1 MASMMELIEELW
13 FLKRD
18 IISDDYDRAL
28 ARLGKE
34 IPLTIHEVPSGTKVW
49 TWTVPEK
56 WTCKEAYLE
65 TLDGKRLL
73 DYADHPL
80 RVLSYSQ
87 PFEGEV
93 TREELLQ
100 HLHVHP
106 QLPDAIPFVFKYYQP
121 EWGLCATR
129 TLRDSLKDKKYR
141 VVIRTEFAPGTLK
154 IGEILIPGQ
163 RPECFVLAAHLD
175 HPAMVNDDLSGVVV
189 GVEVAKRLLAGP
201 KPYYSI
207 RLLLFPETLGSIA
220 YLSQHEDLI
229 PGMLG
234 GLFLEM
240 LGNDAPHALQQSFQ
254 PHCAVDR
261 ALVAAFSTLEPNAYV
276 GGFRTVIDND
286 ERQFNAPGVRVPML
300 SLSRVVNPQLP
311 ESRFRPY
318 PEYHSSLDTPA
329 IVSAARLEESV
340 KLVLGLLDAF
350 QQTQSNAP
358 SKLELGL
365 TEAVRQAQGN
375 PSTNNGYIVNHFK
388 GEVFASGYGLWVDY
402 KTDVAGHKRRFEIMD
417 RCDGTRRVAD
427 IASEL
432 GLSFQEVW
440 DVIEKLIE
448 KKLVFL
454 SDTPQNT
461 DPHLT

>member
-1 MASMMELIEELW
+1 MSSMMQLIEELW
-13 FLKRD
+13 LLKRD

-34 IPLTIHEVPSGTKVW
+34 IPLKIYDVPSGNKIW

-56 WTCKEAYLE
+56 WICTEGYLE

-80 RVLSYSQ
+80 HVVSYSL

-93 TREELLQ
+93 TLEKLLQ

-106 QLPDAIPFVFKYYQP
+106 HLPNAIPFVFKYYQRD
-121 EWGLCATR
+121 WGLCATQK
-129 TLRDSLKDKKYR
+129 LRDSLKDRKYR
-141 VVIRTEFAPGTLK
+141 VVIHTEFTPGTLK
-154 IGEILIPGQ
+154 IGEVLIPGE

-189 GVEVAKRLLAGP
+189 GLEAARQLLAGP
-201 KPYYSI
+201 KPHYSI

-229 PGMLG
+229 SGMLG

-240 LGNDAPHALQQSFQ
+240 LGNDAPHALQTSFQ
-254 PHCAVDR
+254 PKSAADR
-261 ALVAAFSTLEPNAYV
+261 ALVTALCGLDPGAYV

-329 IVSAARLEESV
+329 IVSEARLEQSV
-340 KLVLGLLDAF
+340 KVVLGLLNAF
-350 QQTQSNAP
+350 Q
-358 SKLELGL
+358 
-365 TEAVRQAQGN
+365 
-375 PSTNNGYIVNHFK
+375 NNRYVVNHFK

-402 KTDVAGHKRRFEIMD
+402 KTDAAGHKRRFEIMD

-427 IASEL
+427 IAEEL
-432 GLSFQEVW
+432 NLSFQDVW
-440 DVIEKLIE
+440 AVIEKLVE
-448 KKLVFL
+448 KNLVSL
-454 SDTPQNT
+454 SDTPQTT
-461 DPHLT
+461 DPRLT